1 MIYEKFIVFFEL
13 DLYSKPISINSNHDF
28 STLFCELIL
37 KESLGLLTWSKKAI
51 DLKNRVNFINENL
64 DDIDLPNFEEE
75 ALLNSIEDW
84 LKPYLQDIKTIKQLE
99 SLDIYSI
106 LLGSIPWESQ
116 QLLDLLA
123 PTHIKVPSGS
133 NIKIDYSNS
142 KTPVLAV
149 KIQEMF
155 GMSETPLIFK

>member
-1 MIYEKFIVFFEL
+1 M
-13 DLYSKPISINSNHDF
+13 
-28 STLFCELIL
+28 
-37 KESLGLLTWSKKAI
+37 
-51 DLKNRVNFINENL
+51 

-75 ALLNSIEDW
+75 ALLDSIEDW

-106 LLGSIPWESQ
+106 LLGLIPWESQ

-155 GMSETPLIFK
+155 GMSETPLILNKKK